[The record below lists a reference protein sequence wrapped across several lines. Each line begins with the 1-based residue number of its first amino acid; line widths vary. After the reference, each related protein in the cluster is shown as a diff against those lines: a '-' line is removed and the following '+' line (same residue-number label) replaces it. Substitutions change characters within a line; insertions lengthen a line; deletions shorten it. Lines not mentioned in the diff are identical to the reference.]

1 MRHTDKLTLEEIR
14 NQAAEKLES
23 HVSRLSLYSW
33 PIQFASTAGPR
44 KGRIAGQAIT
54 TFQVYAFVDEMT
66 DKKIM
71 YCGEVWKEW
80 DGTPNCLW
88 E

>member
-33 PIQFASTAGPR
+33 PLQFASTAGPR
-44 KGRIAGQAIT
+44 KGRIAG
-54 TFQVYAFVDEMT
+54 
-66 DKKIM
+66 
-71 YCGEVWKEW
+71 
-80 DGTPNCLW
+80 
-88 E
+88 